1 MRFLLSP
8 ICGPAAKR
16 ERRERKVSETV
27 LPSKSKEGNVR
38 ESSEF
43 ALVLSAQSRMN
54 GSEGRLFR
62 SEFRVEVARI
72 GRRTDRGEE
81 GRRNTLVENVV
92 PIRIFEE
99 EV

>member
-1 MRFLLSP
+1 
-8 ICGPAAKR
+8 
-16 ERRERKVSETV
+16 
-27 LPSKSKEGNVR
+27 
-38 ESSEF
+38 
-43 ALVLSAQSRMN
+43 MN